1 MNAYV
6 VKIVGIVL
14 CAIPTIAVV
23 QPAGTPKPPPPS
35 EVVPDLSQVKPTIF
49 CGDCD
54 QKFDP
59 ATHKEVLDG
68 LVANPYMSQLRKA
81 LYMQDVIHQF
91 SSKAHF
97 DNCDFENSIT
107 YMGELLSEVDGH
119 VVTANRA
126 KENGDQALVESTVEK
141 AFFALGQALHGIQD
155 FYAHTNYVEL
165 TVGQVKK
172 STDIPIVSP
181 WRDAGKAKIA
191 NFSGQGLVSGYV
203 FWGLPQKCADGT
215 PSHSELAKDKA
226 TTPSGKVKVPH
237 LQNRNRYQIAAQLA
251 RADSQVLIDEAF
263 RRWPLLK
270 EVNGQY
276 TAFEVLV
283 DRRGL

>member
-6 VKIVGIVL
+6 VRILGVLL

-23 QPAGTPKPPPPS
+23 QPTSKPKPPPPS
-35 EVVPDLSQVKPTIF
+35 EQVPDLGQVNAAIF

-54 QKFDP
+54 QPFDP
-59 ATHKEVLDG
+59 ATHKDVLDD
-68 LVANPYMSQLRKA
+68 LVANPFMGQLRKA
-81 LYMQDVIHQF
+81 LYMQDVMNQF

-97 DNCDFENSIT
+97 DNCDFDSSIV
-107 YMGELLSEVDGH
+107 YIGELLNEVDGH
-119 VVTANRA
+119 VKAAAWA
-126 KENGDQALVESTVEK
+126 KESGDQALVESTVEK
-141 AFFALGQALHGIQD
+141 AFFSLGQALHGIQD

-165 TVGQVKK
+165 MVEQVKK

-181 WRDAGKAKIA
+181 WRNAGKQKI
-191 NFSGQGLVSGYV
+191 SKMVDQGLVSGYV
-203 FWGLPQKCADGT
+203 FWGFPQKCADGT
-215 PSHSELAKDKA
+215 PTHSALAKDKA
-226 TTPSGKVKVPH
+226 TTPSGKVKVLH
-237 LQNRNRYQIAAQLA
+237 LQNRTRYQIAAQLA
-251 RADSQVLIDEAF
+251 RADSQALIDDAF

-283 DRRGL
+283 DHRGL